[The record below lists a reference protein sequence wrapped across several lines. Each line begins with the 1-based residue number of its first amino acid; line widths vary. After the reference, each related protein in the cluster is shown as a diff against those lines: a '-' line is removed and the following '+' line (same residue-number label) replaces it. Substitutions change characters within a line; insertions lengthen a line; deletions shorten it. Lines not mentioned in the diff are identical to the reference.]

1 MTDKISKD
9 IDDVTQKPNDLLG
22 DASGRLETDIKAL
35 REDLTKL
42 TSSVSD
48 LVKTQAAS
56 ATSTVMGA
64 VGDARDRLSDHAT
77 DARER
82 VSAAT
87 ADLEAVIERNPLIA
101 IVAALIAGLFMGIL
115 SRPRR

>member
-1 MTDKISKD
+1 MTDKIEAVKQQAES
-9 IDDVTQKPNDLLG
+9 LLG
-22 DASGRLETDIKAL
+22 DTNGRLDADLKAL
-35 REDLTKL
+35 RDDISKL
-42 TSSVSD
+42 TSSVSE
-48 LVKTQAAS
+48 LMKTQTAS
-56 ATSTVMGA
+56 ATSAVMGV
-64 VGDARDRLSDHAT
+64 VGDAKDKLTDHAT

-82 VSAAT
+82 VTAAT

>member
-1 MTDKISKD
+1 MSGTF
-9 IDDVTQKPNDLLG
+9 DDVKQKAT
-22 DASGRLETDIKAL
+22 DAVDDTSGRLDADLKTLRDDIS
-35 REDLTKL
+35 KL
-42 TSSVSD
+42 TSSVSE
-48 LVKTQAAS
+48 LMKTQAS
-56 ATSTVMGA
+56 TATSAVMGA
-64 VGDARDRLSDHAT
+64 VGDARERLTDHAS

>member
-1 MTDKISKD
+1 MTDKIE
-9 IDDVTQKPNDLLG
+9 DVKQKADELLG
-22 DASGRLETDIKAL
+22 NAGGRLDADLKAL
-35 REDLTKL
+35 REDITKL

-48 LVKTQAAS
+48 LMKTQTVS
-56 ATSTVMGA
+56 ATSAVMGV
-64 VGDARDRLSDHAT
+64 VGDAREKLTDHAT

>member
-1 MTDKISKD
+1 MTDKIEAVKQQTD
-9 IDDVTQKPNDLLG
+9 DLLG
-22 DASGRLETDIKAL
+22 DTSSRLDADLKAL
-35 REDLTKL
+35 RDDISKL

-48 LVKTQAAS
+48 LMKSQTAS
-56 ATSTVMGA
+56 ATSAVMG
-64 VGDARDRLSDHAT
+64 VMGDAKDQLTDHAT

>member
-1 MTDKISKD
+1 MTEQFEDVKQKAGD
-9 IDDVTQKPNDLLG
+9 ILDDT
-22 DASGRLETDIKAL
+22 SGRLEADLKTL

-48 LVKTQAAS
+48 LVKAQTAS
-56 ATSTVMGA
+56 ATSTVMGV
-64 VGDARDRLSDHAT
+64 VGDARDRITDHAA

-82 VSAAT
+82 VGAAT